1 MKNELL
7 NPEHV
12 KNINKL
18 GKYDKIWGK
27 WGESDLKNLKLRS
40 DVSNEILDLQVGV

>member
-1 MKNELL
+1 VKNELL
-7 NPEHV
+7 NQEHV
-12 KNINKL
+12 KNIIKL
-18 GKYDKIWGK
+18 GKNDKIWGK

>member
-7 NPEHV
+7 NPENV

-27 WGESDLKNLKLRS
+27 WGESDLKNLRS
-40 DVSNEILDLQVGV
+40 DVINEILDLQVDV